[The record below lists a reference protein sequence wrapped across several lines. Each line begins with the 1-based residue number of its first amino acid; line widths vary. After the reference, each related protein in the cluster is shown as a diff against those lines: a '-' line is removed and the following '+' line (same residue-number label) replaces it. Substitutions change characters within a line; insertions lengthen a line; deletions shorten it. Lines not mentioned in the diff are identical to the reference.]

1 MEKAPYPYA
10 GLPPLSPDP
19 EPLIYISGP
28 MNSSG
33 VMVENIRRA
42 LDVAVAI
49 RYAGGLPFV
58 PQLHFLWEAMSPKRS
73 EFFLAMDREY
83 VRRSSALY
91 RLSGP
96 SFGAT
101 LEEQWA
107 REFGVSVYLEENGGL
122 GRLLDALRL
131 GAFR

>member
-10 GLPPLSPDP
+10 GLPLLSPDP
-19 EPLIYISGP
+19 EPLIHISGP
-28 MNSSG
+28 MNSGG

-58 PQLHFLWEAMSPKRS
+58 PQLHFLWEVMSPKRS

-83 VRRSSALY
+83 VRRSSAL
-91 RLSGP
+91 
-96 SFGAT
+96 
-101 LEEQWA
+101 
-107 REFGVSVYLEENGGL
+107 LEENGGL
-122 GRLLDALRL
+122 GRLRDALRL